1 MSQFWINFIFV
12 IGSFIIY
19 TAIAVW
25 ARAKSTREFYIA
37 GGEVNPVMNGMA
49 TAADWLS
56 AASFISVAG
65 LISVGYVNS
74 SFIMGWTGGYCLVA
88 LFLAPYL
95 RKFGQF
101 TIPDFLGARYG
112 GHIPRLVGV
121 FAAIGAV
128 VSVRP

>member
-74 SFIMGWTGGYCLVA
+74 SFIMGWTGGYVLLA
-88 LFLAPYL
+88 TLLAPYM
-95 RKFGQF
+95 RRFGAYCPISWASA
-101 TIPDFLGARYG
+101 TAPKPPAWWPWGACSSSR
-112 GHIPRLVGV
+112 
-121 FAAIGAV
+121 
-128 VSVRP
+128 

>member
-49 TAADWLS
+49 TAAGLLS
-56 AASFISVAG
+56 AASFSSVPG
-65 LISVGYVNS
+65 LISVGSGAS
-74 SFIMGWTGGYCLVA
+74 S
-88 LFLAPYL
+88 
-95 RKFGQF
+95 
-101 TIPDFLGARYG
+101 
-112 GHIPRLVGV
+112 
-121 FAAIGAV
+121 
-128 VSVRP
+128 

>member
-56 AASFISVAG
+56 AAS
-65 LISVGYVNS
+65 VNVFS
-74 SFIMGWTGGYCLVA
+74 
-88 LFLAPYL
+88 
-95 RKFGQF
+95 
-101 TIPDFLGARYG
+101 
-112 GHIPRLVGV
+112 RLVV
-121 FAAIGAV
+121 TSAMKA
-128 VSVRP
+128 

>member
-49 TAADWLS
+49 EGMESNMSWSCPPMRSVS
-56 AASFISVAG
+56 AG
-65 LISVGYVNS
+65 
-74 SFIMGWTGGYCLVA
+74 A
-88 LFLAPYL
+88 LPL
-95 RKFGQF
+95 
-101 TIPDFLGARYG
+101 
-112 GHIPRLVGV
+112 
-121 FAAIGAV
+121 
-128 VSVRP
+128 

>member
-49 TAADWLS
+49 TAADW
-56 AASFISVAG
+56 
-65 LISVGYVNS
+65 
-74 SFIMGWTGGYCLVA
+74 
-88 LFLAPYL
+88 
-95 RKFGQF
+95 
-101 TIPDFLGARYG
+101 
-112 GHIPRLVGV
+112 
-121 FAAIGAV
+121 
-128 VSVRP
+128 